1 VIVAEIK
8 SITARNEER
17 QLRLGLGQ
25 ILRYCDL
32 VEAGGRKARG
42 VLVTSSEPSD
52 ERWVS
57 LCGQLGVG
65 LIWPPDLDAAL
76 DAWLAGSDE

>member
-1 VIVAEIK
+1 VK

-25 ILRYCDL
+25 VLRYCDL
-32 VEAGGRKARG
+32 LASGNAVVRS

-52 ERWVS
+52 KRWVS
-57 LCGQLGVG
+57 LCDRLEVG
-65 LIWPPDLDAAL
+65 LIWPPDLERAL
-76 DAWLAGSDE
+76 EAWL